1 MAFFG
6 INFLIFG
13 LYFLSG
19 IQVIN
24 FLYASASY
32 FAFSFLACLVPISV
46 FYAINSLTQK
56 PMNRF
61 VKLFWLLPF
70 INLVYGLI
78 LKHVAL
84 DVLALNYYDNWYTD
98 LATYYR
104 PLFFVVVLLE
114 IRNLDRYSETVNFY
128 KNQLKFLSFLWAKWF
143 LIFQAIKTFI
153 TIGYLFLTLANGRL
167 FDFKSDFLTYSQDN
181 YNTIQLVLIAYFTF
195 IFGYLAIRNAKVFK
209 AKSLSKE

>member
-1 MAFFG
+1 MNNWFSLCITLQSAFFFIFLLIQKNKENNGVMAFFG

-114 IRNLDRYSETVNFY
+114 IRSLDRYSET
-128 KNQLKFLSFLWAKWF
+128 
-143 LIFQAIKTFI
+143 
-153 TIGYLFLTLANGRL
+153 
-167 FDFKSDFLTYSQDN
+167 
-181 YNTIQLVLIAYFTF
+181 
-195 IFGYLAIRNAKVFK
+195 
-209 AKSLSKE
+209 